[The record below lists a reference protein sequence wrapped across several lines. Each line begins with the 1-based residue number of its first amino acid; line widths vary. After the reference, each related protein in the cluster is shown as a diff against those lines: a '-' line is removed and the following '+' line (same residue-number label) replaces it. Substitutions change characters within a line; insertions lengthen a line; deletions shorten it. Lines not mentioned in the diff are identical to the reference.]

1 MENRRDLPGSEN
13 LPRKRRYNLLKF
25 FFTFWKTVK
34 MYGGEN
40 ERVDENVSY
49 MRETLDFF
57 FATQDQIT
65 ILFDG
70 IDMKID
76 KERIRGRRQEDKFFD
91 DLYDLFLSLCL
102 SQVTFHRGV
111 TDPELLAFFRT
122 IGPFPVGREPK
133 KPTYDRFLSL
143 LPQNMAGIRTVP
155 YDPEE
160 SGGLPVLGR
169 FEMARENY
177 KVLVT
182 GYDEMRKSVAG
193 GEAVPFK
200 HLERRVQIFI
210 DLMTEK
216 ERKDVYEYVLLL
228 ASLDSFKK
236 NNDYAT
242 HIVNTAIYSLAI
254 GTALSLSGEALK
266 KLGVSAL
273 LHGIMRPEDDSV
285 DENALSN
292 FSKEAFLAISR
303 LEDFSMSR
311 VDAAVCAAF
320 RAWDFSDNE
329 QTRIKTGKRGTIAE
343 EIVRVAKFFEM
354 MSRKRASRLCGRK
367 GPLTMFHALRT
378 ILHLRREHLFL
389 PIAAEALVQA
399 VGIYPPGQLCGVYNT
414 DYYGFSLARF
424 PNFSSEGDVCIMDR
438 SGVFVKKMRM
448 RADVLIDMP
457 DIAMLRP
464 PGSFLE
470 KIFSL
475 YRD

>member
-40 ERVDENVSY
+40 ERVDENVAY
-49 MRETLDFF
+49 MRETLAFF

-102 SQVTFHRGV
+102 SQVTFHKGV
-111 TDPELLAFFRT
+111 TDMEVLTFFRT
-122 IGPFPVGREPK
+122 MGPFPVGREPK
-133 KPTYDRFLSL
+133 KPTYERFLSQ
-143 LPQNMAGIRTVP
+143 LPKEVVGIKTVP

-169 FEMARENY
+169 FEMAKENY

-182 GYDEMRKSVAG
+182 GYDELGKSVAN
-193 GEAVPFK
+193 GEAVPLK
-200 HLERRVQIFI
+200 LLERRIQIFI

-216 ERKDVYEYVLLL
+216 ERPDVYEYILLL

-236 NNDYAT
+236 NEYAT
-242 HIVNTAIYSLAI
+242 HIVNTALYSLAI
-254 GTALSLSGEALK
+254 GAVLSLPRDGLK

-273 LHGIMRPEDDSV
+273 LHGIMRPGDDSA
-285 DENALSN
+285 DEYALAEL
-292 FSKEAFLAISR
+292 SKAAFLAISR

-311 VDAAVCAAF
+311 IDASVCAAF
-320 RAWDFSDNE
+320 RIWDFSENE
-329 QTRIKTGKRGTIAE
+329 QSRIKTGKRGTLAE
-343 EIVRVAKFFEM
+343 EIIRVAKFFEM
-354 MSRKRASRLCGRK
+354 MSRKRDSRLCGRK
-367 GPLTMFHALRT
+367 TPITMFHALRT
-378 ILHLRREHLFL
+378 ILLLCREHLFL
-389 PIAAEALVQA
+389 PVAAEALVRA
-399 VGIYPPGQLCGVYNT
+399 VGICPPGQLCGVHHT

-424 PNFSSEGDVCIMDR
+424 QNISSEGTICIMDR
-438 SGVFVKKMRM
+438 NGAFVEKMRM
-448 RADVLIDMP
+448 RADLLIDMP

-464 PGSFLE
+464 PDSFLE
-470 KIFSL
+470 KVFSL